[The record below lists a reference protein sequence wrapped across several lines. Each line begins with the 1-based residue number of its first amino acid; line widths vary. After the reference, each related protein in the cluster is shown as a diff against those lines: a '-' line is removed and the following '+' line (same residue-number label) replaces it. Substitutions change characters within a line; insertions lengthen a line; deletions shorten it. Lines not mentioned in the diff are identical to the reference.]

1 MVLPNRTGMKGAR
14 VDSATASV
22 SGKEFRKGGVEIIG
36 NKRGNDVFVPTTFA
50 TSSKT
55 VRSTPLTPTSNAA
68 TVPLL
73 MMTLTSKVR

>member
-1 MVLPNRTGMKGAR
+1 MAKCAIGVVGQAIASKT
-14 VDSATASV
+14 ATV
-22 SGKEFRKGGVEIIG
+22 SGIAAIAHAAAMMALT
-36 NKRGNDVFVPTTFA
+36 VFVPTTFA

-73 MMTLTSKVR
+73 MMTLTSKGR